1 MPTSNTFDPAAETS
15 AETVIEATIETV
27 AAAPITPISPIAPI
41 TPTTPAAIAAFQ
53 SFYLAELDNRVK
65 RSEVVGA
72 ITLKKGSAALFY
84 EPAEGKFTLVEK
96 MPDVEEANVFD
107 CVPREQW
114 GRMVMLFGH
123 ATNTGGY
130 IPSGHAILDG
140 NTVKIRLASGHY
152 YRMDVDA
159 TLPHLLPFVGEPSKP
174 RQEQARQ
181 QPLKREPRPAGRNN
195 KPKGRQLGNQPS
207 PGLDAEQHVSH
218 HAAAYD
224 GDERAT
230 NDECEDLTEEDLRRL
245 RGEMPLTNKPK
256 KKWKH

>member
-1 MPTSNTFDPAAETS
+1 MPAQTAAGTAIETAVETAAQPVAETIP
-15 AETVIEATIETV
+15 A
-27 AAAPITPISPIAPI
+27 
-41 TPTTPAAIAAFQ
+41 TPAAIAAFQ

-130 IPSGHAILDG
+130 IASGHAILDG
-140 NTVKIRLASGHY
+140 NTVKVKLASGHY

-174 RQEQARQ
+174 RPEQGRQ
-181 QPLKREPRPAGRNN
+181 QTPKREPRQAGRNN
-195 KPKGRQLGNQPS
+195 NKLKGRQFGNQS
-207 PGLDAEQHVSH
+207 PQAQTAEQQVSN
-218 HAAAYD
+218 HAATYEA
-224 GDERAT
+224 GDRPA

-245 RGEMPLTNKPK
+245 RGEMPLTQKPK

>member
-1 MPTSNTFDPAAETS
+1 MPTDSEPETITETAA
-15 AETVIEATIETV
+15 V
-27 AAAPITPISPIAPI
+27 
-41 TPTTPAAIAAFQ
+41 TPAAVAAFQ

-84 EPAEGKFTLVEK
+84 EAAEGKFTLVEK

-114 GRMVMLFGH
+114 GRMVMLLGH

-130 IPSGHAILDG
+130 IASGHAILDG
-140 NTVKIRLASGHY
+140 NTVKIKLASGHY

-174 RQEQARQ
+174 RQEQVRPQPQ
-181 QPLKREPRPAGRNN
+181 QREQRPAGRNN
-195 KPKGRQLGNQPS
+195 KPKARQFGNQS
-207 PGLDAEQHVSH
+207 AQGHAAEQQVSNH
-218 HAAAYD
+218 SAEYEAN
-224 GDERAT
+224 ERSA
-230 NDECEDLTEEDLRRL
+230 NEECEDLTEEDLRRL

>member
-1 MPTSNTFDPAAETS
+1 MPTDSEPETI
-15 AETVIEATIETV
+15 TETV
-27 AAAPITPISPIAPI
+27 AV
-41 TPTTPAAIAAFQ
+41 TPAAIAAFQ

-84 EPAEGKFTLVEK
+84 EAAEGKFTLVEK
-96 MPDVEEANVFD
+96 MPDVEEGNVFD

-114 GRMVMLFGH
+114 GRMVMLLGH

-130 IPSGHAILDG
+130 IASGHAILDG
-140 NTVKIRLASGHY
+140 NTVKVKLASGHY

-174 RQEQARQ
+174 RLQQVRPQPQQREQ
-181 QPLKREPRPAGRNN
+181 RPAGRNN
-195 KPKGRQLGNQPS
+195 KPKARQFGNQS
-207 PGLDAEQHVSH
+207 AQGHTAEQQVSNH
-218 HAAAYD
+218 SAEYEAN
-224 GDERAT
+224 ERSA
-230 NDECEDLTEEDLRRL
+230 NEECEDLTEEDLRRL

>member
-1 MPTSNTFDPAAETS
+1 
-15 AETVIEATIETV
+15 
-27 AAAPITPISPIAPI
+27 
-41 TPTTPAAIAAFQ
+41 
-53 SFYLAELDNRVK
+53 
-65 RSEVVGA
+65 VVGA

-84 EPAEGKFTLVEK
+84 EAAEGKFTLVEK

-114 GRMVMLFGH
+114 GRMVMLLGH

-130 IPSGHAILDG
+130 IASGHAILDG
-140 NTVKIRLASGHY
+140 NTVKVKLASGHY

-174 RQEQARQ
+174 RLEQVRSQPQ
-181 QPLKREPRPAGRNN
+181 QREQRPAGRNN
-195 KPKGRQLGNQPS
+195 KPKARQFGNQS
-207 PGLDAEQHVSH
+207 AQGHTAEQQVSNH
-218 HAAAYD
+218 SSEYEAN
-224 GDERAT
+224 ERSA
-230 NDECEDLTEEDLRRL
+230 NEECEDLTEEDLRRL